1 MGLGLFLFGISR
13 HGKDAQTAQRGWL
26 GHALIIVIV
35 VEILMV
41 GSFPTTIRMR
51 DFLAQVP
58 IVTIKTPNIS
68 ASGYSARD

>member
-1 MGLGLFLFGISR
+1 
-13 HGKDAQTAQRGWL
+13 
-26 GHALIIVIV
+26 VIV

-51 DFLAQVP
+51 DFLARVP